1 MHCSKVNDKINLG
14 YTDQEWTTI
23 WNLLSEDGAWAM
35 PSLKDEQ
42 GNDIKE
48 NYAPELLIKYI
59 AHALRCHIIVFV
71 RIV

>member
-1 MHCSKVNDKINLG
+1 ML
-14 YTDQEWTTI
+14 
-23 WNLLSEDGAWAM
+23 EDGAWAVAGIM
-35 PSLKDEQ
+35 DAE
-42 GNDIKE
+42 GNVIKE